1 MPKYQLSL
9 VTLCIFFFSQTFFA
23 LFSFEIIVSLTLKF
37 KATTKTTPNFMA
49 STPGKNTREYTPS
62 EESNQLFQGMAEQT
76 TEHVGGD
83 QPHH

>member
-1 MPKYQLSL
+1 
-9 VTLCIFFFSQTFFA
+9 
-23 LFSFEIIVSLTLKF
+23 
-37 KATTKTTPNFMA
+37 MA